1 MTQNDGHTVT
11 GPSAR
16 DTNTRDTISIHVSI
30 TYAHDYVEATFVDDR
45 KAAEWASET
54 LIELIQRH
62 GIARWD
68 LATVVFT
75 RR

>member
-1 MTQNDGHTVT
+1 MTQKEGPTDT

-16 DTNTRDTISIHVSI
+16 DTQTADTICIHVSI
-30 TYAHDYVEATFVDDR
+30 TYAHDYIEATFVDDR
-45 KAAEWASET
+45 KAAEWATDT
-54 LIELIQRH
+54 LMKVIQRK

-68 LATVVFT
+68 MATVVFT